1 MKITIPII
9 ASIVVVI
16 SLVGCNKSSS
26 SLEVAAMTGDID
38 SVKAQI
44 DAGADVNLPADK
56 PPLYTATA
64 FAGDLLRDPRP
75 DMQARE
81 KSYTKIVELLVS
93 AGADLDAQD
102 SAGDAALARAAR
114 SGHKEIVQ
122 LLISKGADVN
132 LMLYSGRTQT
142 ALDRA
147 MSAGEP
153 ETAALLR
160 KHGGKT
166 RAELEAS
173 ESGPRD

>member
-1 MKITIPII
+1 
-9 ASIVVVI
+9 
-16 SLVGCNKSSS
+16 
-26 SLEVAAMTGDID
+26 
-38 SVKAQI
+38 
-44 DAGADVNLPADK
+44 
-56 PPLYTATA
+56 
-64 FAGDLLRDPRP
+64 
-75 DMQARE
+75 MQARE
-81 KSYTKIVELLVS
+81 KNYTKIVELLVS

-102 SAGDAALARAAR
+102 SAGDTALARAAR

-132 LMLYSGRTQT
+132 LLLYSGRTQT

-147 MSAGEP
+147 ISTGES

-173 ESGPRD
+173 EQDGGGQPATRPESK